1 MSIAALKERFPAVSR
16 VPAPEIS
23 NLLARIRDT
32 YDPLAVLLY
41 GSKAR
46 GESRPDSDWDLKI
59 IVSDDAP
66 EALFSPL
73 LGWSVQ
79 DGAGVHAD
87 ISCARISE
95 FEADLSIANS
105 AAREVLRDGILLE
118 TA

>member
-1 MSIAALKERFPAVSR
+1 MSIAALMERFPTMSR
-16 VPAPEIS
+16 AQTPEIS
-23 NLLARIRDT
+23 HLLVRIRET

-46 GESRPDSDWDLKI
+46 GDSRTDSDWDLKI
-59 IVSDDAP
+59 IVPDDAP
-66 EALFSPL
+66 EALLSPM
-73 LGWSVQ
+73 LGWAVQ
-79 DGAGVHAD
+79 VGSGVHAD

-118 TA
+118 AA